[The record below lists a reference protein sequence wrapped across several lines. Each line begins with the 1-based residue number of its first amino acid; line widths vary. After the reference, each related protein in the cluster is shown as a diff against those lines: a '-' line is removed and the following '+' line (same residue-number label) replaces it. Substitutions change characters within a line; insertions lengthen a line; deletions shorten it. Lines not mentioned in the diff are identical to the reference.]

1 MLYAQVK
8 ISTLQ
13 DCTLCRC
20 VGSLLLSFFFA
31 MLLAAYMVEEE
42 YHKYLKVRL
51 AKYKEQRKLEEL
63 FSLLL
68 N

>member
-1 MLYAQVK
+1 MFYVQVK

-20 VGSLLLSFFFA
+20 EGSSLLSFFFT
-31 MLLAAYMVEEE
+31 MLLAEYMVEEE

-51 AKYKEQRKLEEL
+51 AK
-63 FSLLL
+63 
-68 N
+68 